1 MISFTDFA
9 LAAPRPLRNMDRI
22 MSGGS
27 SQPSGPEFYVR
38 GVNDTDARGPFS
50 LEQLVS
56 LVEAGQVDSQTY
68 FYDTASEQ
76 WLLIT
81 SNEQMKAALWP
92 EKKKLGFKQME
103 FKAVNE
109 EKSESAAPITVQQ
122 FLDAAEG
129 KTEDTK
135 GKTDKSETMMSAAQW
150 GTRSA
155 ALISLASAIALVL
168 PGIEAVTA
176 LDLGKILQTPGVLLG
191 VVDVV
196 VALLLFLG
204 VIQIYPFVR
213 FRAVFGLGFLGF
225 LFLTQGQLTPM
236 IAVAA
241 GSVGLYFCTIFLSY
255 IPLAVAALLGLG
267 GMAMLATMAYI

>member
-1 MISFTDFA
+1 
-9 LAAPRPLRNMDRI
+9 

-27 SQPSGPEFYVR
+27 SQPSGPEYYVR

-50 LEQLVS
+50 IEQLAS
-56 LVEAGQVDSQTY
+56 LVEAGQVTPETY
-68 FYDTASEQ
+68 YYDAATEQ
-76 WLLIT
+76 WLLL
-81 SNEQMKAALWP
+81 SANAEMKAVLWP
-92 EKKKLGFKQME
+92 EKKKIGFKHKE

-109 EKSESAAPITVQQ
+109 EKTDSAPPITVQQ

-129 KTEDTK
+129 RTEDTK
-135 GKTDKSETMMSAAQW
+135 GKKDKGLTMMNAAMW

-155 ALISLASAIALVL
+155 AIISLASAVALIL
-168 PGIEAVTA
+168 PGIDALTA
-176 LDLGKILQTPGVLLG
+176 MDVPKILQTPGVILGIVDAVIGLLLLLG
-191 VVDVV
+191 V
-196 VALLLFLG
+196 
-204 VIQIYPFVR
+204 ITIYPFVR

-255 IPLAVAALLGLG
+255 VPLGVAALLGLG
-267 GMAMLATMAYI
+267 GMAMLATMAYT

>member
-1 MISFTDFA
+1 
-9 LAAPRPLRNMDRI
+9 

-27 SQPSGPEFYVR
+27 PQNTGPEYYVR
-38 GVNDTDARGPFS
+38 GINDTDARGPFS

-56 LVEAGQVDSQTY
+56 LVEAGQVTAETY
-68 FYDTASEQ
+68 YYDATSEQ
-76 WLLIT
+76 WLLIS
-81 SNEQMKAALWP
+81 SNEAMKAALWP
-92 EKKKLGFKQME
+92 EKKRLGFKSME

-109 EKSESAAPITVQQ
+109 EKTDSAPPITVQQ

-129 KTEDTK
+129 KTEETK
-135 GKTDKSETMMSAAQW
+135 GKKDKGDIMMLAAQW

-155 ALISLASAIALVL
+155 ALISIASAIALVL
-168 PGIEAVTA
+168 PGIDGLTA
-176 LDLGKILQTPGVLLG
+176 MDPVKIMQTPGVVLG
-191 VVDVV
+191 LVDLVIGV
-196 VALLLFLG
+196 LLLLG

-225 LFLTQGQLTPM
+225 LFLTQGQLTPT

-241 GSVGLYFCTIFLSY
+241 GAIGLYFSTIFLSY

-267 GMAMLATMAYI
+267 GMAMLATMAYV